1 MRLEARR
8 PASCSKQTH
17 ETGRQLPALLHDEA
31 AIVVLGASLKLKLS
45 YGSRRNKI
53 KLLGNGVCAPV
64 MKAIAGCFQGG
75 MTEDLLMAAE
85 CCE

>member
-1 MRLEARR
+1 MVGQAVVRFRRKSFRNMRE
-8 PASCSKQTH
+8 PAKGHCQF
-17 ETGRQLPALLHDEA
+17 
-31 AIVVLGASLKLKLS
+31 KLS
-45 YGSRRNKI
+45 YGIRRNKI

-75 MTEDLLMAAE
+75 MTEDPLMAAE